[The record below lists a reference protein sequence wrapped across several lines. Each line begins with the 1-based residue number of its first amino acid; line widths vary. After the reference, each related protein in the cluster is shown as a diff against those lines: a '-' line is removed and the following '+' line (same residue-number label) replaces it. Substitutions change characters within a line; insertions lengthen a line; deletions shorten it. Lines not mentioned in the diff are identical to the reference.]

1 MSPHIKD
8 THFARKRKNDNNKND
23 AMADDAR
30 EQKQRAT
37 NTARADVMLEK
48 KWPAELDILQSAFP
62 HHVQSTVLRAL
73 ANAEGCL
80 EKAGEML
87 LRAPKDLDDACI
99 ATKTKSGREVKT
111 PLMSGDE
118 LFAQNGGGHA
128 RKPKREEK
136 FWCQV
141 LREETTKVLPE
152 EEKEGKERGGKG
164 RGRYTLVHDIKTASH
179 TTAPYFF

>member
-1 MSPHIKD
+1 M
-8 THFARKRKNDNNKND
+8 T
-23 AMADDAR
+23 MADEH
-30 EQKQRAT
+30 EQKQVT
-37 NTARADVMLEK
+37 TTRADVLLEK

-62 HHVQSTVLRAL
+62 YHFQSTVLRVL

-87 LRAPKDLDDACI
+87 LQTPKDLDDAYV

-118 LFAQNGGGHA
+118 LFTQNGGGGNA
-128 RKPKREEK
+128 MKPKREEK
-136 FWCQV
+136 FWSQV

-152 EEKEGKERGGKG
+152 EEKEGKEKSKEEETSDDDGENNREPN
-164 RGRYTLVHDIKTASH
+164 RLARR
-179 TTAPYFF
+179 

>member
-1 MSPHIKD
+1 M
-8 THFARKRKNDNNKND
+8 T
-23 AMADDAR
+23 MADEH
-30 EQKQRAT
+30 EQKQVT
-37 NTARADVMLEK
+37 TTRADVMLEK

-62 HHVQSTVLRAL
+62 YHFQSTVLRVL

-87 LRAPKDLDDACI
+87 LQTPKDLDDAYV

-118 LFAQNGGGHA
+118 LFTQNGGGHA
-128 RKPKREEK
+128 MKPKREEK

-152 EEKEGKERGGKG
+152 EEKEGKEKRVVRCGGARKS
-164 RGRYTLVHDIKTASH
+164 RKTK
-179 TTAPYFF
+179 TEVCR

>member
-1 MSPHIKD
+1 
-8 THFARKRKNDNNKND
+8 
-23 AMADDAR
+23 MADAH
-30 EQKQRAT
+30 EQKRAT
-37 NTARADVMLEK
+37 TARADVLLEK

-87 LRAPKDLDDACI
+87 LQTPKDLDDAHV

-118 LFAQNGGGHA
+118 LFTQNGGGNA
-128 RKPKREEK
+128 MKPKR
-136 FWCQV
+136 C
-141 LREETTKVLPE
+141 LL
-152 EEKEGKERGGKG
+152 
-164 RGRYTLVHDIKTASH
+164 YTSPSPRD
-179 TTAPYFF
+179 P